1 MGSFGGVVR
10 WGRSVG
16 SFGGAGRWGRSVG
29 SVESVWLVGTVAHR
43 SRFCG
48 ARSRD
53 PSLLFSSGE
62 GVRTFR
68 PTNLGPLLAGSD
80 QPLPLPVPALL
91 VPVPAEFVS
100 DPSVGV
106 TVVAFGAA
114 AAPALPPVCFALV
127 APLA

>member
-1 MGSFGGVVR
+1 MG
-10 WGRSVG
+10 
-16 SFGGAGRWGRSVG
+16 SVG
-29 SVESVWLVGTVAHR
+29 SVGSVGGVGRLGRSVCLVGTVAHR

-68 PTNLGPLLAGSD
+68 LTNLGPLLAGSD

-100 DPSVGV
+100 EPSVGV
-106 TVVAFGAA
+106 AVVAFGVA
-114 AAPALPPVCFALV
+114 AAPARPPVCFALV
-127 APLA
+127 APLP